1 MIGMDRATGKVIDGT
16 AHLAQSIADLLTT
29 PLGSRLGRRDYGS
42 QLPDLIDAP
51 AHATTR
57 VQLIAAT
64 ATALLR
70 WEPRI
75 TLQRVAL
82 IALDAKR
89 GRWQLDL
96 TGAIAATGTALALR
110 VPLDLSGRTA

>member
-1 MIGMDRATGKVIDGT
+1 MDRSTGKTLDGT

-51 AHATTR
+51 AHAATR
-57 VQLIAAT
+57 VRLIAAT

-70 WEPRI
+70 WEPR
-75 TLQRVAL
+75 VAL
-82 IALDAKR
+82 TALDAKR

-96 TGAIAATGTALALR
+96 VGRVVATGTALALS
-110 VPLDLSGRTA
+110 VTLDLSGRTA

>member
-1 MIGMDRATGKVIDGT
+1 MDRRTGQALDGT
-16 AHLAQSIADLLTT
+16 AHLVQSIADLLTT
-29 PLGSRLGRRDYGS
+29 PLGSRIGRRDYGS

-51 AHATTR
+51 AHAATR

-82 IALDAKR
+82 TAVDAKR

-96 TGAIAATGTALALR
+96 TGAIVATGTALGLS

>member
-1 MIGMDRATGKVIDGT
+1 MDRSTGKTLDGT

-51 AHATTR
+51 AHAATR
-57 VQLIAAT
+57 VRLIAAT

-82 IALDAKR
+82 TALDAKR

-96 TGAIAATGTALALR
+96 VGRVVATGTALALS
-110 VPLDLSGRTA
+110 VTLDLSGRTA